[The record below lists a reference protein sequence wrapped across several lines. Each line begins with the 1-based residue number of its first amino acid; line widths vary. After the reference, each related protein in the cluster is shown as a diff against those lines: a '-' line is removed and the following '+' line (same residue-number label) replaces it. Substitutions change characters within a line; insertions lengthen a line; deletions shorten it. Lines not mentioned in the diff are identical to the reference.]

1 MASEIRVLRP
11 ALPVDVSIR
20 GGVSSFKL
28 KRAWTRQHREDT
40 QMKLEIN
47 EAAIDRV
54 IRIVLGI
61 ALAAV
66 ALGGAV
72 SAPLLYVVW
81 VVAAILLV
89 TGIVGFCPLY
99 ALLRVSTK
107 SKAH

>member
-1 MASEIRVLRP
+1 
-11 ALPVDVSIR
+11 
-20 GGVSSFKL
+20 
-28 KRAWTRQHREDT
+28 
-40 QMKLEIN
+40 MKFEIN
-47 EAAIDRV
+47 EAPIDRV

-72 SAPLLYVVW
+72 TAPLLYAAW
-81 VVAAILLV
+81 VIAAIALV

-107 SKAH
+107 SKAR